1 MLFIKRRTALGL
13 MALLLAG
20 LAGCTT
26 PEQPGDVSTT
36 ATAVTSSPAALATQA
51 ETPFV
56 AEATAPSVAEATA
69 TTAARATPSRTAGDS
84 PTAPLQP
91 EPAATAT
98 ATPPTP
104 SPTVTPIPTSA
115 EVDGWLV
122 YENDF
127 LGYRFSYPPG
137 ARIRVQGFTGF
148 PMDELPENLTVE
160 EYQAQLEAEY
170 PDNLCV
176 TVSYEAV
183 FIAFV
188 PSYDTVGKYTVPC
201 GVTGVGDF
209 EIRTEEVSLIID
221 GRQMV
226 GSIHREFGGEGNWRG
241 EFTLLGDGNDL
252 GIHYG
257 STNDATHEEFLD
269 AQETMM
275 QIVLSLRLD

>member
-1 MLFIKRRTALGL
+1 MRAILFVKRRAALGL
-13 MALLLAG
+13 VALLFAG

-26 PEQPGDVSTT
+26 PEHPGDIATT
-36 ATAVTSSPAALATQA
+36 ATAATSSPAALATQ
-51 ETPFV
+51 V
-56 AEATAPSVAEATA
+56 DRPSVAAATA
-69 TTAARATPSRTAGDS
+69 TAATRATPSRPTGGS
-84 PTAPLQP
+84 PTGPLQP

-104 SPTVTPIPTSA
+104 SPTVPPIPTSA

-137 ARIRVQGFTGF
+137 TRLRVQGVTGF
-148 PMDELPENLTVE
+148 PTDELPENMTVE
-160 EYQAQLEAEY
+160 GYLAQLEAKY

-176 TVSYEAV
+176 TIAYQAV

-221 GRQMV
+221 GRQV
-226 GSIHREFGGEGNWRG
+226 SGSLHRMFGGEGNWRG
-241 EFTLLGDGNDL
+241 EFTLLEASDDL

>member
-1 MLFIKRRTALGL
+1 MLFIKRRAALGL
-13 MALLLAG
+13 VALLFAGLAG

-26 PEQPGDVSTT
+26 PERPGDIST
-36 ATAVTSSPAALATQA
+36 AATSSPAALATQVD
-51 ETPFV
+51 T
-56 AEATAPSVAEATA
+56 PSVAEATA
-69 TTAARATPSRTAGDS
+69 TAATRATPSRPTGGS
-84 PTAPLQP
+84 PTGPLQP
-91 EPAATAT
+91 EPATTAT

-104 SPTVTPIPTSA
+104 SPTVPPIPTSA

-127 LGYRFSYPPG
+127 LGYRFSYPPE

-176 TVSYEAV
+176 TVAYQAV

-209 EIRTEEVSLIID
+209 EIRTEGVSFVID
-221 GRQMV
+221 GRQV
-226 GSIHREFGGEGNWRG
+226 SGSLHRMFGGEGNWRG
-241 EFTLLGDGNDL
+241 EFTLLEASDGL

-257 STNDATHEEFLD
+257 STNDATHEGFLD

>member
-1 MLFIKRRTALGL
+1 MLFIKRRAALGL
-13 MALLLAG
+13 VALLFAGLAG

-26 PEQPGDVSTT
+26 PERPGDIST
-36 ATAVTSSPAALATQA
+36 AATSSPAALATQVD
-51 ETPFV
+51 T
-56 AEATAPSVAEATA
+56 PSVAEATA
-69 TTAARATPSRTAGDS
+69 TAATRATPSRPTGGS
-84 PTAPLQP
+84 PTGPLQP
-91 EPAATAT
+91 EPATTAT

-104 SPTVTPIPTSA
+104 SPTVPPIPTSA

-127 LGYRFSYPPG
+127 LGYRFSYPPE

-176 TVSYEAV
+176 TVAYQAV

-209 EIRTEEVSLIID
+209 EIRTEGVSFVID
-221 GRQMV
+221 GRQV
-226 GSIHREFGGEGNWRG
+226 SGSLHRMFGGEGNWRG
-241 EFTLLGDGNDL
+241 EFTLLEASDGL

-257 STNDATHEEFLD
+257 STNDATHEGFLD

-275 QIVLSLRLD
+275 QIVSSLRLD

>member
-1 MLFIKRRTALGL
+1 MWNMLFTKRHAAFGL

-26 PEQPGDVSTT
+26 PEHPEDISTT
-36 ATAVTSSPAALATQA
+36 ATAVTSSPAALATQVD
-51 ETPFV
+51 TPAV
-56 AEATAPSVAEATA
+56 AAATATA
-69 TTAARATPSRTAGDS
+69 TTRATPSRPTGGS
-84 PTAPLQP
+84 PTGPLQP

-104 SPTVTPIPTSA
+104 SPTVPPIPTSA

-127 LGYRFSYPPG
+127 LGYRFSYPPE

-176 TVSYEAV
+176 TVAYQAV

-201 GVTGVGDF
+201 GVTGIGDF

-241 EFTLLGDGNDL
+241 EFTLLEAGDDL

-275 QIVLSLRLD
+275 QIVSSLRLD

>member
-26 PEQPGDVSTT
+26 PEQPGDISTT
-36 ATAVTSSPAALATQA
+36 ATAVTSSPVALATEV

-56 AEATAPSVAEATA
+56 AEATA
-69 TTAARATPSRTAGDS
+69 TTTTRATPSRTAGDS

-104 SPTVTPIPTSA
+104 SPTVPPIPTSA

-127 LGYRFSYPPG
+127 LGYRFSYPPE
-137 ARIRVQGFTGF
+137 ARIHVQGFTGF

-176 TVSYEAV
+176 TVSYQAA

-188 PSYDTVGKYTVPC
+188 PSYDTIGKYTVPC

-226 GSIHREFGGEGNWRG
+226 GTIHRLFGGESNWRG
-241 EFTLLGDGNDL
+241 EFTLLEAGDDL

-257 STNDATHEEFLD
+257 SANDATHEEFLD

-275 QIVLSLRLD
+275 QIVSSLRLD

>member
-1 MLFIKRRTALGL
+1 MLFTKRHTALGL

-20 LAGCTT
+20 PAGCTT
-26 PEQPGDVSTT
+26 PEQPGDVSAT
-36 ATAVTSSPAALATQA
+36 ATAVTSSPATLATQA
-51 ETPFV
+51 EIPFV
-56 AEATAPSVAEATA
+56 AEATATA
-69 TTAARATPSRTAGDS
+69 TTRATPSRTTGGS
-84 PTAPLQP
+84 PTSPLPP

-98 ATPPTP
+98 ATPPAP

-127 LGYRFSYPPG
+127 LGYRFSYPPE

-148 PMDELPENLTVE
+148 PTDELPENLTVE

-209 EIRTEEVSLIID
+209 EIRTEEVSLTID
-221 GRQMV
+221 GRQV
-226 GSIHREFGGEGNWRG
+226 SGSIHREFDGEGDWRG
-241 EFTLLGDGNDL
+241 EFTLLGDGDDL

>member
-1 MLFIKRRTALGL
+1 
-13 MALLLAG
+13 
-20 LAGCTT
+20 
-26 PEQPGDVSTT
+26 
-36 ATAVTSSPAALATQA
+36 
-51 ETPFV
+51 
-56 AEATAPSVAEATA
+56 
-69 TTAARATPSRTAGDS
+69 
-84 PTAPLQP
+84 
-91 EPAATAT
+91 
-98 ATPPTP
+98 
-104 SPTVTPIPTSA
+104 
-115 EVDGWLV
+115 VDGWLV

-127 LGYRFSYPPG
+127 LGYRFSYPPE

-176 TVSYEAV
+176 TVAYQAV

-209 EIRTEEVSLIID
+209 EIKTEEVSFIID
-221 GRQMV
+221 GRQV
-226 GSIHREFGGEGNWRG
+226 SGSLHRMFGGEGNWRG
-241 EFTLLGDGNDL
+241 EFTLLGDGDDL

-257 STNDATHEEFLD
+257 SANDATHEEFLD